1 VLITDND
8 LEGYGT
14 LQVMNTLGQ
23 LLYKKEVAMI
33 NREVISEI
41 NLAGLA
47 EGIYFLNIVTDNQ
60 LYSQQFIISH

>member
-1 VLITDND
+1 
-8 LEGYGT
+8 GYGT

-47 EGIYFLNIVTDNQ
+47 EGIYFLNIVTDDQ